1 LEETIMN
8 TGALP
13 TLTSRRRFLEGSA
26 AFAALTAG
34 SLAGARQSIA
44 AASELRILFP
54 GGSWQEW
61 FNSTFVKPFEQAMR
75 VQTAWKLGL
84 SFEPLVIAQR
94 RRPQW
99 DLIHENQNT
108 SSQLGAL
115 NAVLEWT
122 EERIPNLKHVHPAFR
137 YPHLA
142 GKVHTP
148 YGLAVNTKRIKRPVT
163 LWADLWDPAFD
174 GKVAFPAWEWMG
186 QEVFHA
192 INQLEGGS
200 PENVDPGIAKLKD
213 LYKKHKAVTINN
225 VEHTHQLLVAEEI
238 WICPYFGARTEKAA
252 AAGAPVE
259 FVVPKEG
266 GLSFIWNTAIIA
278 GRPKES
284 IELAEKF
291 VNSTLEPEKQIAFSR
306 LTGYPPTNVQAMR
319 SLPPDL
325 KKLAL
330 TDDQVASFGKIQR
343 KFDYMA
349 MFAYRDQ
356 IRDRWNKEVLGG

>member
-1 LEETIMN
+1 MT
-8 TGALP
+8 TGPRP
-13 TLTSRRRFLEGSA
+13 TVTSRRRFLAGAAALGAVSA
-26 AFAALTAG
+26 AGTRRSA
-34 SLAGARQSIA
+34 A

-54 GGSWQEW
+54 GGTWQEW
-61 FNSTFVKPFEQAMR
+61 FNTTFVKSFEQSAR
-75 VQTAWKLGL
+75 IKTEWKLGL

-122 EERIPNLKHVHPAFR
+122 EDRIPNIKHIHPAFR
-137 YPHLA
+137 YPHLV

-163 LWADLWDPAFD
+163 AWADLWDPAFA

-192 INQLEGGS
+192 INQIEGGS

-213 LYKKHKAVTINN
+213 LYKKLKAITINN
-225 VEHTHQLLVAEEI
+225 VEHTQQLLVAEEV
-238 WICPYFGARTEKAA
+238 WLCPYFGARTEKAA

-266 GLSFIWNTAIIA
+266 GLSFIWNTSIIA

-291 VNSTLEPEKQIAFSR
+291 VNSTLEPEKQIAFAR
-306 LTGYPPTNVQAMR
+306 LTGYPPTHLQAMKN
-319 SLPPDL
+319 LPNDL

-330 TDDQVASFGKIQR
+330 TDDQVAGFGKIQR

-349 MFAYRDQ
+349 MFAFRDQ
-356 IRDRWNKEVLGG
+356 IRDRWNKEVVGG

>member
-1 LEETIMN
+1 MN
-8 TGALP
+8 TSARSDRI
-13 TLTSRRRFLEGSA
+13 SRRRFLEGTA
-26 AFAALTAG
+26 AFGALTVG
-34 SLAGARQSIA
+34 GLAGARQSA
-44 AASELRILFP
+44 AAAAELRILFP

-61 FNSTFVKPFEQAMR
+61 FASTFVKPFEQAAR
-75 VQTAWKLGL
+75 IKAEWKLGL

-115 NAVLEWT
+115 NAVVEWT
-122 EERIPNLKHVHPAFR
+122 EERIPNIKHIHPAFR
-137 YPHLA
+137 YPHLV

-163 LWADLWDPAFD
+163 AWADLWDPAFD

-192 INQLEGGS
+192 INQIEGGS
-200 PENVDPGIAKLKD
+200 PENVDPGIAKLKE
-213 LYKKHKAVTINN
+213 LYKKHKAITINN
-225 VEHTHQLLVAEEI
+225 VEHTQQLLVAEEV

-266 GLSFIWNTAIIA
+266 GLSFIWNTSIIA

-306 LTGYPPTNVQAMR
+306 LTGYPPTNIQAMKN
-319 SLPPDL
+319 LPPDL

-330 TDDQVASFGKIQR
+330 TDDQVAGFGKIQR